1 MPDLYGVLITAGVLA
16 IQYFFSTRNSG
27 FWGALIPISYI
38 IFLTWMFVTNRIESA
53 LAFILALILGI
64 LFLFGEWIGGRKY
77 LSEKRRKEL
86 DKMKA
91 FDMK

>member
-1 MPDLYGVLITAGVLA
+1 
-16 IQYFFSTRNSG
+16 
-27 FWGALIPISYI
+27 
-38 IFLTWMFVTNRIESA
+38 MFVTNRIESA

-77 LSEKRRKEL
+77 LREKRRKEL